1 MLNQLNRQQFC
12 YWLDSMEIT
21 YEEAAELLK
30 TSVSTIEG
38 YALGAFKV
46 SSLHTSEC
54 HLLLRL
60 KSNKKK
66 EAALGR

>member
-1 MLNQLNRQQFC
+1 MFRELNRQQFC
-12 YWLDSMEIT
+12 YWLDTMDIT

-46 SSLHTSEC
+46 SSQHSSEG

-60 KSNKKK
+60 KSKKKK
-66 EAALGR
+66 EADLEK